1 MTTPAEEQRD
11 VENPNLSIGLLLVLV
26 VSGMLLTVLFQRAG
40 FVPHEVHHRYTL
52 DLRGLREADGAI
64 DAEVMA
70 NRLELSRNYDAL
82 TEQVKKADDLGRRIA
97 EVPDYLPEGDRQ
109 EVLAAVA
116 NMQVLIKNKAQLV
129 DRFKRDN
136 AVLRNS
142 LAYFPSAVNDYFA
155 KPHSPVV
162 GQVLGR
168 YARHL
173 LTYARAPDA
182 ENHILVK
189 ESIKALRSLAI
200 EGRGEQQVVD
210 NLLRHGEIIATRL
223 TSVDAI
229 SHELLEVESSRQVE
243 YVNDLY
249 GQGYALAERKAER
262 YRQMLYILALGL
274 TVYLALTFIRL
285 ERARRSI
292 IEANRELRER
302 YAAQALVEDRLRLH
316 TTAFNN
322 SHEGITLTNAQ
333 GEILDVNPAFTRI
346 TGYERSEVIG
356 RNPRVLKS
364 GRHDQAFYSA
374 MWKSIVEKGTWRG
387 EIWNRSKFGDIYPE
401 LLSISSVHDVGGQL
415 TNYVAVFSDISRLK
429 EQEKQLV
436 QMAYFD
442 ALTGLPNRAL
452 LADRIVQ
459 ASAQTR
465 RNGTLMAVCYLD
477 LDGFKPINDTW
488 GHDVGDQLLIEVAN
502 RFKETLRAGDTVARL
517 GGDEFVLLMLGLA
530 NVAEC
535 EQAVQRM
542 LHAVSNPLLVAPQ
555 PVMLSAS
562 IGVAI
567 FPLDD
572 GDADTLLRHADQAMY
587 RAKQSGKNRFNIFD
601 PDQDRNTRSR
611 YDRVARIQ
619 DALDFHEIVLYYQP
633 KVDMRAGRVAGLEAL
648 VRWQHPE
655 KGLLLP
661 NEFLPLIEDHDIIV
675 KLGEW
680 VIEAALEQMGIWRGE
695 GLVLPVSVNVSGRQ
709 LQSPGFVQRLSDAL
723 ARHPAVAGQLEMEVL
738 ETTALEDMVKVSR
751 VIEEC
756 KALGVPFS
764 LDDFGTGYSSLTY
777 LKRLPVST
785 IKIDQSFV
793 SEILSDPNNLVIV
806 QGVIGLTSAFQRR
819 AIAEGVETAEH
830 GRLLLQLECDV
841 AQGFGIARPMPGSEV
856 ATWARSWRPDP
867 QWQEIAGLHWDSADY
882 PMLIAD
888 VEHRNWVAQVIYAA
902 RQGQPVPHRRVGDAH
917 YCRFGQWYD
926 GADSERYRSLSVF
939 RDIGIQHRQVHELA
953 ERIDAHMRDGRS
965 DEARALIGSLLDRE
979 QQIMSLL
986 RQLQLK
992 VAKPREAAVQA

>member
-1 MTTPAEEQRD
+1 MTTSAEEQQNARYS
-11 VENPNLSIGLLLVLV
+11 NPSLGLLLVLV

-40 FVPHEVHHRYTL
+40 SVPHEVHHRYSL
-52 DLRGLREADGAI
+52 DLRGLREADAEI

-70 NRLELSRNYDAL
+70 SRLELSRNYDAL
-82 TEQVKKADDLGRRIA
+82 TAQVTKADDFGRRIA
-97 EVPDYLPEGDRQ
+97 EVPDYLPEADRQ
-109 EVLAAVA
+109 AVLAAAA
-116 NMQVLIKNKAQLV
+116 NLRALINDKAELV

-142 LAYFPSAVNDYFA
+142 LAYFPTAVNEYFDR
-155 KPHSPVV
+155 PHSPAI
-162 GQVLGR
+162 GQGVGR

-173 LTYARAPDA
+173 LAYARVPDVD
-182 ENHILVK
+182 NHRLVK
-189 ESIKALRSLAI
+189 ESNRTLRSLAVVGK
-200 EGRGEQQVVD
+200 ERQVVD
-210 NLLRHGEIIATRL
+210 NLLLHGEMIAARL
-223 TSVDAI
+223 ASVDAL
-229 SHELLEVESSRQVE
+229 SHELLKVESSRQVE
-243 YVNDLY
+243 YVNELY
-249 GQGYALAERKAER
+249 GHGYAQAERIAEH

-274 TVYLALTFIRL
+274 TAYLALTFIRL

-292 IEANRELRER
+292 VEANRELRER
-302 YAAQALVEDRLRLH
+302 YAAQSLVEDRLRLH
-316 TTAFNN
+316 TTAFDN
-322 SHEGITLTNAQ
+322 SHEGITLTNAR

-374 MWKSIVEKGTWRG
+374 MWKSILETGTWRG
-387 EIWNRSKFGDIYPE
+387 EIWNRSKFGDVYPE
-401 LLSISSVHDVGGQL
+401 LLSISAVHDVEGQL
-415 TNYVAVFSDISRLK
+415 TNFVAVFSDISRLK

-442 ALTGLPNRAL
+442 ALTGLPNRSL

-488 GHDVGDQLLIEVAN
+488 GHDVGDQLLVEVAN

-587 RAKQSGKNRFNIFD
+587 RAKQSGKNRFNVFD

-619 DALDFHEIVLYYQP
+619 DALDYREIILYYQP

-661 NEFLPLIEDHDIIV
+661 NEFLPLIEDHEVVV
-675 KLGEW
+675 KLGES
-680 VIEAALEQMGIWRGE
+680 VIEAALEQMEHWRSD
-695 GLVLPVSVNVSGRQ
+695 GLILPVSVNVSGRQ
-709 LQSPGFVQRLSDAL
+709 LQSADFVQRLSEAL
-723 ARHPAVAGQLEMEVL
+723 ARHPTVAGQLEMEVL

-777 LKRLPVST
+777 LKRLPVTT

-830 GRLLLQLECDV
+830 GRLLMQLECDV
-841 AQGFGIARPMPGSEV
+841 AQGFGIARPMPGGEV
-856 ATWARSWRPDP
+856 AAWIRSWRPDP
-867 QWQEIAGLHWDSADY
+867 QWQEIAALHWDLADY

-888 VEHRNWVAQVIYAA
+888 VEHRNWVAQVVYAA
-902 RQGQPVPHRRVGDAH
+902 RHGHPVPHRYVGDAH
-917 YCRFGQWYD
+917 FCRFGQWYD
-926 GADSERYRSLSVF
+926 GPDSERYRALSVF
-939 RDIGIQHRQVHELA
+939 KDIGTQHRQLHELA
-953 ERIDAHMRDGRS
+953 ERIDGHMRDGRS
-965 DEARALIGSLLDRE
+965 DEARVLLGSLLDRE
-979 QQIMSLL
+979 QQILALL
-986 RQLQLK
+986 RTLQMK
-992 VAKPREAAVQA
+992 VAKPRETTVQA

>member
-1 MTTPAEEQRD
+1 MNNLPEEARRTRYSG
-11 VENPNLSIGLLLVLV
+11 PSFALLLVLV

-40 FVPHEVHHRYTL
+40 SVPHETHHRYTL
-52 DLRGLREADGAI
+52 ELRGLREADAEI

-70 NRLELSRNYDAL
+70 SRLELSRNYDAL
-82 TEQVKKADDLGRRIA
+82 TAQVMRADDFGRRIA
-97 EVPDYLPEGDRQ
+97 VIPDYLAEGNRK

-116 NMQVLIKNKAQLV
+116 NMQILIGNKTRLV
-129 DRFKRDN
+129 DAFKRDN
-136 AVLRNS
+136 SVLRNS
-142 LAYFPSAVNDYFA
+142 LAYFPTAVNEYFA
-155 KPHSPVV
+155 RPHDPMV
-162 GQVLGR
+162 GQRVGR

-173 LTYARAPDA
+173 LAYARLPDTD
-182 ENHILVK
+182 NHRLVTESTRMLRALPMAGK
-189 ESIKALRSLAI
+189 ER
-200 EGRGEQQVVD
+200 QVVD
-210 NLLRHGEIIATRL
+210 NLLRHGEVIASRMA
-223 TSVDAI
+223 SVDAI
-229 SHELLEVESSRQVE
+229 SQDLLKLESSKQVE

-249 GQGYALAERKAER
+249 GQGYAQAEKKAER
-262 YRQMLYILALGL
+262 YRQMLYVLALGL
-274 TVYLALTFIRL
+274 TAYLALTFIRL

-292 IEANRELRER
+292 VEANRELSER
-302 YAAQALVEDRLRLH
+302 YAAQSLVEDRLRLH
-316 TTAFNN
+316 TTAFDN

-356 RNPRVLKS
+356 HNPRVLKS
-364 GRHDQAFYSA
+364 GRHDQSFYTA
-374 MWKSIVEKGTWRG
+374 MWKSILETGTWRG

-401 LLSISSVHDVGGQL
+401 LLSISAVHDAEGQL

-442 ALTGLPNRAL
+442 ALTGLPNRSL

-465 RNGTLMAVCYLD
+465 RNKTLMAVCYLD

-488 GHDVGDQLLIEVAN
+488 GHDIGDQLLIEVAN

-530 NVAEC
+530 NVTEC

-542 LHAVSNPLLVAPQ
+542 LLAVSNPLLVAPQ

-587 RAKQSGKNRFNIFD
+587 RAKQSGKNRFNVFD

-619 DALDFHEIVLYYQP
+619 DALDYREIVLYYQP
-633 KVDMRAGRVAGLEAL
+633 KVDMRAGRVAGAEAL
-648 VRWQHPE
+648 IRWQHPE
-655 KGLLLP
+655 RGLLLP
-661 NEFLPLIEDHDIIV
+661 NEFLPLIEDHDVIV
-675 KLGEW
+675 RLGEW
-680 VIEAALEQMGIWRGE
+680 VIESALEQMEQWHGD
-695 GLVLPVSVNVSGRQ
+695 GLNIPVSVNVSGRQ
-709 LQSPGFVQRLSDAL
+709 LQSSGFVQRLSEAL
-723 ARHPAVAGQLEMEVL
+723 ARHPTVAGQLELEVL

-777 LKRLPVST
+777 LKRLPVTT

-819 AIAEGVETAEH
+819 VIAEGVETAEH
-830 GRLLLQLECDV
+830 GRLLMQLECDV
-841 AQGFGIARPMPGSEV
+841 AQGFGIARPMLGSEV
-856 ATWARSWRPDP
+856 AAWTNSWRPDP
-867 QWQEIAGLHWDSADY
+867 QWQEIARLHWDLADY

-888 VEHRNWVAQVIYAA
+888 VEHRNWVAQVVYAA
-902 RQGQPVPHRRVGDAH
+902 RHGQPVPHRRVGDMH
-917 YCRFGQWYD
+917 FCRFGQWYD
-926 GADSERYRSLSVF
+926 GADCERYRSMPVF
-939 RDIGIQHRQVHELA
+939 RDIGVLHQQVHEIA
-953 ERIDAHMRDGRS
+953 ERIDVKMRDGCS
-965 DEARALIGSLLDRE
+965 DEARSLIEPLLEHE
-979 QQIMSLL
+979 QQILSLL
-986 RQLQLK
+986 RALQMK
-992 VAKPREAAVQA
+992 VAKPREAVVTV

>member
-1 MTTPAEEQRD
+1 MTTPDEEQR
-11 VENPNLSIGLLLVLV
+11 NTRYSGPRFGLLLVLV

-40 FVPHEVHHRYTL
+40 SVPHEVHHRYTL
-52 DLRGLREADGAI
+52 DLRGLREADAEI

-70 NRLELSRNYDAL
+70 SRLELSRNYDAL
-82 TEQVKKADDLGRRIA
+82 TAQVRRADDFGQRLA
-97 EVPDYLPEGDRQ
+97 KVPDYLPEADRQ

-116 NMQVLIKNKAQLV
+116 NLQVLIKNKAEFV

-142 LAYFPSAVNDYFA
+142 LAYFPAAVNEYFA
-155 KPHSPVV
+155 RPHNPVV
-162 GQVLGR
+162 GQGVGR

-173 LTYARAPDA
+173 LAYARLPDA
-182 ENHILVK
+182 ENRRLVT
-189 ESIKALRSLAI
+189 ESTRTLRSLPKD
-200 EGRGEQQVVD
+200 GEERKVVE
-210 NLLRHGEIIATRL
+210 NLLRHGELISARL
-223 TSVDAI
+223 ASVDML
-229 SHELLEVESSRQVE
+229 SHDLMKLESSQQVE

-249 GQGYALAERKAER
+249 GQGYAQAERTAEH
-262 YRQMLYILALGL
+262 YRQMLYVLALGL

-292 IEANRELRER
+292 VQANRELSER
-302 YAAQALVEDRLRLH
+302 YAAQSLIEDRLRLH
-316 TTAFNN
+316 TTAFDN
-322 SHEGITLTNAQ
+322 SHEGITLTNAR

-374 MWKSIVEKGTWRG
+374 MWKSILEKGTWRG

-401 LLSISSVHDVGGQL
+401 LLSISAVHDVEGQL

-442 ALTGLPNRAL
+442 ALTGLPNRSL

-530 NVAEC
+530 NTAEC

-587 RAKQSGKNRFNIFD
+587 RAKQSGKNRFNVFD

-619 DALDFHEIVLYYQP
+619 DALDYREIILYYQP
-633 KVDMRAGRVAGLEAL
+633 KVDMRAGRIAGVEAL

-655 KGLLLP
+655 RGLLLP
-661 NEFLPLIEDHDIIV
+661 NEFLPLIEDHDIVV

-680 VIEAALEQMGIWRGE
+680 VIEVALEQMELWQTE
-695 GLVLPVSVNVSGRQ
+695 GLTLPVSVNVSGRQ
-709 LQSPGFVQRLSDAL
+709 LQSPGFVQRLGEAL
-723 ARHPAVAGQLEMEVL
+723 ARHPTVAGQLEMEVL

-777 LKRLPVST
+777 LKRLPVTT

-830 GRLLLQLECDV
+830 GRLLMQLECDV
-841 AQGFGIARPMPGSEV
+841 AQGFGIARPMPGGEV
-856 ATWARSWRPDP
+856 AAWIRSWQPDP
-867 QWQEIAGLHWDSADY
+867 QWQEIASLHWDLADY
-882 PMLIAD
+882 PMLIAE
-888 VEHRNWVAQVIYAA
+888 VEHRNWVAQVVYAA
-902 RQGQPVPHRRVGDAH
+902 RHGHPVPHRHVGDAH
-917 YCRFGQWYD
+917 FCRFGQWYD
-926 GADSERYRSLSVF
+926 GTDSERYRSLPVF
-939 RDIGIQHRQVHELA
+939 KDIGTQHRQLHELA
-953 ERIDAHMRDGRS
+953 ERIDVHMRDGRS
-965 DEARALIGSLLDRE
+965 DEARVLIGSLLDRE
-979 QQIMSLL
+979 QQILALL
-986 RQLQLK
+986 RTLQMK
-992 VAKPREAAVQA
+992 VAKPRETIVQA